1 MAGAWLFYG
10 MFLAA
15 QPQKGHYAWGPLR
28 ASEVLWGCWEIC
40 CGGDKREKKSFNL
53 TN

>member
-1 MAGAWLFYG
+1 MAGMWLFIG

-15 QPQKGHYAWGPLR
+15 QPQKGHYACG
-28 ASEVLWGCWEIC
+28 ASEALWGCWEIC
-40 CGGDKREKKSFNL
+40 CGGWYEGEKSFNL